1 MKFVCNLFLV
11 FALLLPGV
19 SMAEDG
25 AVPPPEK
32 KVDYLPRPLGFE
44 IGGGSMF
51 VAGVEWWS
59 MASFI
64 YVQKRPENVKGMWAP
79 DDALVWFVRTR
90 YVYDFKDHE
99 HGVLLYPNIEYLHS
113 LFGIAVGPQVGWFS
127 SSGIDYGAAVRLDLM
142 LILNIEVGY
151 FFEKKN
157 PYVSFLFSLSFPRFG
172 IFDP

>member
-1 MKFVCNLFLV
+1 MKFIRNLV
-11 FALLLPGV
+11 FVFVLLLPGV
-19 SMAEDG
+19 CIAEDG

-79 DDALVWFVRTR
+79 DDALIW
-90 YVYDFKDHE
+90 
-99 HGVLLYPNIEYLHS
+99 
-113 LFGIAVGPQVGWFS
+113 
-127 SSGIDYGAAVRLDLM
+127 
-142 LILNIEVGY
+142 ILNVEVGY
-151 FFEKKN
+151 FFRKKN
-157 PYVSFLFSLSFPRFG
+157 HM
-172 IFDP
+172 